1 LDGNGHNPTQKGPSS
16 VVTLTISFDQTSGAI
31 GVNAPV
37 QNIMLCY
44 GMLEMARQTIQNFAA
59 EAAKERRILPANV
72 LPMMKPA

>member
-1 LDGNGHNPTQKGPSS
+1 LDGNGHNPTQKSAT
-16 VVTLTISFDQTSGAI
+16 VTLVISFDQLTGAI

-44 GMLEMARQTIQNFAA
+44 GMLEMARQAIQNYAA